1 MSPRRTCLGLL
12 LLGAFLLLRAAHAQT
27 CPGMTVQ
34 ATPFA
39 EEAVTVS
46 STAIG
51 LTAATYQTAASV
63 ATLAT
68 IQVQNAPVS
77 VRVVGAPTTSDGR
90 FMASWSS
97 FTICGLDSIAAF
109 RAIRLSS
116 TNARLWV
123 SYYKSKAP

>member
-1 MSPRRTCLGLL
+1 MSPRRPCLGLL
-12 LLGAFLLLRAAHAQT
+12 LLGVLLLTRAAHAQT

-39 EEAVTVS
+39 EEALTIND
-46 STAIG
+46 TASG
-51 LTAATYQTAASV
+51 LTAAVYHTASSV

-77 VRVVGAPTTSDGR
+77 VRVTGVPTTTDGR
-90 FMASWSS
+90 FLSTWSS

-123 SYYKSKAP
+123 SYYKSRAP